1 MNKSRETS
9 RVIGRQSTTIDD
21 TSDRRESRVAVPIE
35 EEPDNGCPR
44 ESSEV
49 IPLKNSTN
57 TDQSETQSVYYP
69 SAMKKSVPVD
79 QLQYSTMGQ
88 DTIPEQQTQPVYPS
102 AMKKSVPVD
111 QLQYS
116 TMGQD
121 TIPEQQTQPVYP
133 SAMKKVEIVDQPPI
147 NSSQQ
152 SNPRDSTFWQSAM
165 QSSQPMD
172 QPPINSSQQSNP
184 HDSTFWQSAMQSS
197 QPYNSSV
204 PPSDADNIRRSYQ
217 SRSSHDNSQ
226 PSSLR
231 SSILPSVPNTHIID
245 NTSSIRRSL
254 KKEDNG
260 NANPE

>member
-1 MNKSRETS
+1 M
-9 RVIGRQSTTIDD
+9 QS
-21 TSDRRESRVAVPIE
+21 S
-35 EEPDNGCPR
+35 
-44 ESSEV
+44 
-49 IPLKNSTN
+49 
-57 TDQSETQSVYYP
+57 
-69 SAMKKSVPVD
+69 
-79 QLQYSTMGQ
+79 
-88 DTIPEQQTQPVYPS
+88 QP
-102 AMKKSVPVD
+102 M
-111 QLQYS
+111 
-116 TMGQD
+116 
-121 TIPEQQTQPVYP
+121 
-133 SAMKKVEIVDQPPI
+133 DQPPI

-172 QPPINSSQQSNP
+172 QLPINSSQQSNQR
-184 HDSTFWQSAMQSS
+184 DSIIQQFTL
-197 QPYNSSV
+197 QPSNYSV